1 MSRIGN
7 NFQNHHPMRRAA
19 KVDSNQPE
27 IVSALRKSGISVEI
41 LSAVGQGVPDL
52 LCGIS
57 GKNALLEVKDGMAP
71 KSQRKLTP
79 DQLRWH
85 SEWRGAVH
93 VVESI
98 EQALAAMEQ
107 YR

>member
-1 MSRIGN
+1 
-7 NFQNHHPMRRAA
+7 MRRAG
-19 KVDSNQPE
+19 KIDSNQPE
-27 IVSALRKSGISVEI
+27 IVAALRKSGISVEI

-52 LCGIS
+52 LCGIN
-57 GKNALLEVKDGMAP
+57 GKNALLEVKDGLAP

-79 DQLRWH
+79 DQVEWH
-85 SEWRGAVH
+85 REWKGAVH

-98 EQALAAMEQ
+98 DQALAALEQ